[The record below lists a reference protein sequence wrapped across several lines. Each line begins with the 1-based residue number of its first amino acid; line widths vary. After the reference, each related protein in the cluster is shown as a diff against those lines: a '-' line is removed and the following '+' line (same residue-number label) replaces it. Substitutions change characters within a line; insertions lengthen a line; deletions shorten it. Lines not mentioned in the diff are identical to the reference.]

1 MVFMDGWW
9 MDGYAAFFVLFLC
22 SMIPLFVVLFVPRIH
37 TESVAHVALSCLLV
51 ALLDALFRCTRRW

>member
-37 TESVAHVALSCLLV
+37 T
-51 ALLDALFRCTRRW
+51 